1 MTDPTVSTGEP
12 RKRWRLRT
20 ATTSYTVEVPGHGGW
35 AELSSWGPIGVEE
48 GPSPLAGHG
57 RTPFRT
63 AADAAPAEYLPYGLR
78 PFGGAELDVR
88 RAGGERGSWWTFAG
102 ERSTPAEKRAGQLRL
117 AFTDAVLGLDAVL
130 CYQTVPGTDV
140 IRRWVELANTGDS
153 DLMLARF
160 DSAAVNVPV
169 PGGARLAYLAGQWAQ
184 EFQLKQIEIERGG
197 FAIGSTQGVS
207 GHDYA
212 PWLAVQDAAL
222 ADGPVTPT
230 WGVSLAWSGSWHL
243 DAQVDAGSLLRVRV
257 GREPHEGEVLLPAG
271 GTLTTPELLVA
282 FSPEGLDGLARVW
295 HAYERIEAGPRGLRP
310 RPVLYNSWEATGF
323 DVERDSQLELAR
335 IAASIG
341 AELFVVDDGWFT
353 GRPDDTAGLGDWE
366 PDPAAFPD
374 GFGAFVE
381 EVRGLGLD
389 FGLWVEPEA
398 VSPGSRLHTEHP
410 DWVYAI
416 DGRPATLIRGQ
427 LALDLGREEVREY
440 VQAMLDRLLREYPI
454 GYLKW
459 DMNRPPTER
468 GRLGDPPPRAVDLDA
483 AHVANYHRILSTLR
497 AQHPHVL
504 VEGCAGGGGRAD
516 AAAVARTDVVWPSD
530 NTGPQDRLAI
540 QYGFLHAHA
549 PHVMSSWVTD
559 AAGFF
564 DTRPRSLRFRFVTA
578 MAGALGIGADIR
590 AWTAEQRTQAAGWI
604 AEYKEL
610 RGTLHQGEVHLIGSP
625 QDDTCGVQYS
635 APDGSHE
642 IVLAWNSGALAG
654 LPLVPGRPDRLRLR
668 GLDPAACYWDEATST
683 RYSGAHLLHAG
694 LPCPWRA
701 EYDAEAVVLH
711 RC

>member
-1 MTDPTVSTGEP
+1 MT
-12 RKRWRLRT
+12 RWTLRT
-20 ATTSYTVEVPGHGGW
+20 AATSYTVEVPEHGRW
-35 AELSSWGPIGVEE
+35 AELSSWGPIGVED

-78 PFGGAELDVR
+78 PFGVADLDVR
-88 RAGGERGSWWTFAG
+88 RPGGERGSWWSFTGGQLTEAG
-102 ERSTPAEKRAGQLRL
+102 ELRL
-117 AFTDAVLGLDAVL
+117 AFTDDVLGLDAVL

-140 IRRWVELANTGDS
+140 IRRWTELTNIGDG
-153 DLMLARF
+153 DLVLRRL

-169 PGGARLAYLAGQWAQ
+169 PGGARLTYLAGQWAQ
-184 EFQLKQIEIERGG
+184 EFQRKQVEITRGG
-197 FAIGSTQGVS
+197 FSIGSTQGVS

-222 ADGPVTPT
+222 ADGPMTPT
-230 WGVSLAWSGSWHL
+230 WGVSLAWSGSWHI
-243 DAQVDAGSLLRVRV
+243 DAHVDTGGLLRLRA
-257 GREPHEGEVLLPAG
+257 GREPHEGAVLLPAR
-271 GTLTTPELLVA
+271 GTLRTPQLLVA

-295 HAYERIEAGPRGLRP
+295 HAHERVESRPRSLRP

-323 DVERDSQLELAR
+323 DVDQDSQLELAG
-335 IAASIG
+335 IAASLG

-353 GRPDDTAGLGDWE
+353 GRADDTGGLGDWE
-366 PDPAAFPD
+366 PDPAAFPG
-374 GFGAFVE
+374 GFGAFIDK
-381 EVRGLGLD
+381 VRGLGLE
-389 FGLWVEPEA
+389 FGLWIEPES

-416 DGRPATLIRGQ
+416 DGRTATLIRGQ
-427 LALDLGREEVREY
+427 LALDLGRADVAEY
-440 VQAMLDRLLREYPI
+440 VLSTLDRLLREHPI

-468 GRLGDPPPRAVDLDA
+468 GRPGDPPPRVVDLDA
-483 AHVANYHRILSTLR
+483 AHVANYLRILSTLR
-497 AQHPHVL
+497 SEHPHVL

-516 AAAVARTDVVWPSD
+516 AAAVAHTDVVWPSD

-590 AWTAEQRTQAAGWI
+590 AWTPEQRAQAAVWI
-604 AEYKEL
+604 AEYKQW
-610 RGTLHQGEVHLIGSP
+610 RGTLHQGEVSIIGSP
-625 QDDTCGVQYS
+625 QDSSCGLQYS
-635 APDGSHE
+635 APDGTHE
-642 IVLAWNSGALAG
+642 IVLTWNSGALTG

-668 GLDPAACYWDEATST
+668 GLDPTAHYRNEST
-683 RYSGAHLLHAG
+683 GARYSGAHLLHAG
-694 LPCPWRA
+694 LPCEWNA
-701 EYDAEAVVLH
+701 DHDADAVMLR